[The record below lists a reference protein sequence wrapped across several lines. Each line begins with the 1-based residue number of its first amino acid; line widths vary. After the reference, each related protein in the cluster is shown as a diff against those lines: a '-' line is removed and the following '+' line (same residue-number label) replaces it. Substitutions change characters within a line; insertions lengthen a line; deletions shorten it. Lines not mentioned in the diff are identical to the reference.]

1 MPGIIDQI
9 KNLGLSKGPAAVA
22 NGSLDSYPSY
32 SVRFVDLRS
41 RIDHESC
48 HVTGAYSSPLPNL
61 AAVTK
66 SPFDFGD
73 TGALLD
79 QCKELN
85 VMLAH
90 PGFSQWL
97 FTTQSPLVVICY
109 NGDTS
114 RIMTA
119 ILRAR
124 GVEAY
129 SFMDGMPGIIKYLA
143 SLGYA

>member
-1 MPGIIDQI
+1 MPGIINQI
-9 KNLGLSKGPAAVA
+9 KKLGLSKGSEVVA
-22 NGSLDSYPSY
+22 DGDLDSYPLC
-32 SVRFVDLRS
+32 SVRFIDLRS
-41 RIDHESC
+41 RIDFETC

-61 AAVTK
+61 AAETK

-73 TGALLD
+73 TDALLD
-79 QCKELN
+79 QWKELN
-85 VMLAH
+85 LMLGS
-90 PGFSQWL
+90 PGVAQWL
-97 FTTQSPLVVICY
+97 FTIKSPLVVLCY

-129 SFMDGMPGIIKYLA
+129 SFMDGMPGMMKYLA
-143 SLGYA
+143 S